1 MSIVG
6 QFHRAFYLHQFIYKG
21 LVQCRKSIAVLINK
35 NITAADALGRIGA
48 LAKAARLECGCAH
61 GGGEHKAA
69 LHGRKQRKRRGAIG
83 NEYMLRCVEIN
94 IVLAGNA
101 QRLS

>member
-1 MSIVG
+1 M
-6 QFHRAFYLHQFIYKG
+6 FIYDIFYNNTASVIEYIYDKDERG
-21 LVQCRKSIAVLINK
+21 RMIPINK
-35 NITAADALGRIGA
+35 NITAANALGRIGA

-101 QRLS
+101 QL